1 MLKVLHPGSAT
12 YALLDNGYLFQVIG
26 VASRTPLGV
35 PLTYECRNKDGQ
47 VFTYEA
53 SKLFHVTSDGKPVD
67 QMGHEET
74 FAYNKAKATYDV
86 RVTGKTYQQALKSL
100 EESQK
105 DDVPLANPG
114 SPKDETPGH
123 QVLGDS

>member
-12 YALLDNGYLFQVIG
+12 WALLDNGYLFQVIG

-35 PLTYECRNKDGQ
+35 PLTYECRNKDGH

-53 SKLFHVTSDGKPVD
+53 GKLFHVTPDGKPVD

-74 FAYNKAKATYDV
+74 FAYNKAKASYDV
-86 RVTGKTYQQALKSL
+86 RTAGKNYQDALRSL
-100 EESQK
+100 EMAQEPVS
-105 DDVPLANPG
+105 PLSNPG
-114 SPKDETPGH
+114 VPKDEVPGH
-123 QVLGDS
+123 QVLGD